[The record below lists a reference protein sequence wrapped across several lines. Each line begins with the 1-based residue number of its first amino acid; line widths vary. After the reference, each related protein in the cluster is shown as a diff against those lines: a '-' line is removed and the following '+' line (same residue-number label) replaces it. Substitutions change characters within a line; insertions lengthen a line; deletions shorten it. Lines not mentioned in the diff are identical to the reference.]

1 MNSRN
6 KALSEFITAHKTV
19 VDTLTQSSIKTFLT
33 RCHTSLSKSGE
44 PTCKDV
50 SNLEPVCKYI
60 PESLKLARNQSPEL
74 IQLAQKFDNL
84 YRHLPWY
91 PSNRSSDKNE
101 AFYNGHANAV
111 ITGNGGLEEHKSV
124 RFGASLIAP
133 HLEYPYHRHPPEEGY
148 LVISEGDWRQGSG
161 GWFHRN
167 PGETVHN
174 VPNIWH
180 AMKSGKS
187 PLLAVWMLWT
197 E

>member
-1 MNSRN
+1 MA
-6 KALSEFITAHKTV
+6 K
-19 VDTLTQSSIKTFLT
+19 
-33 RCHTSLSKSGE
+33 
-44 PTCKDV
+44 
-50 SNLEPVCKYI
+50 
-60 PESLKLARNQSPEL
+60 KL
-74 IQLAQKFDNL
+74 DNIN
-84 YRHLPWY
+84 RHQPWY

-180 AMKSGKS
+180 AMRSGKS

>member
-19 VDTLTQSSIKTFLT
+19 VDTLTQSSIKTFLN
-33 RCHTSLSKSGE
+33 RCHESLPKSGE
-44 PTCKDV
+44 PNCKDV

-180 AMKSGKS
+180 AMRSGKS

>member
-19 VDTLTQSSIKTFLT
+19 VDTLTQSSIKTFLN
-33 RCHTSLSKSGE
+33 RCHTSLSKSRE

-180 AMKSGKS
+180 AMRSGKS

>member
-33 RCHTSLSKSGE
+33 RWHTSLSKSGE

-91 PSNRSSDKNE
+91 PSNRSSDKNR

-180 AMKSGKS
+180 AMRSGKS